1 MQKVVNE
8 LWQWLREEY
17 MVERVGVMLTDSKTT
32 PMRWGVVGTCIA
44 SCGFEVLR
52 SYIGTEDIFGYIM
65 KMEQT
70 NVAEGIAAAAV
81 LEMGEGA
88 ERQPLAVVSEVGE
101 INFMDRVPSEQEL
114 ETLKIAK
121 EDDFFEPMLKKI
133 EWKKGRARY

>member
-32 PMRWGVVGTCIA
+32 PMRWGAVGTCIA

-114 ETLKIAK
+114 EGLKIAK
-121 EDDFFEPMLKKI
+121 EDDFFEPMLKKV
-133 EWKKGRARY
+133 EWKKGR